1 MFLMPELKITAVD
14 TSLAM
19 DEVEKKLGPDALILS
34 TTRRDGMIE
43 ILATNEPD
51 QIDAANLKA
60 KEKAKARLENRLL
73 SEEQIDAANLKAKE
87 KAKARQESSIS
98 ELPYSK
104 NTEKFSEL
112 VDAEVS
118 KYENKSDS
126 QEPIGSNEPNP
137 SALGDN
143 RSEKSDLAMAFEQK
157 LSELQFLVDGTI
169 ALGQQRDTS
178 LSINAKMKMLGFS
191 NRTATTL
198 IDKNEPN
205 LELHDLMR
213 QFTRQVVQG
222 KSKDF
227 DASQIILVCGAERSG
242 KTLLSKKLSKFLP
255 THTAAQ
261 NSTLVLQNNRVISDP
276 LSGDLN
282 SLFKSSSDENVTSL
296 FRKRQDIALDGSRLI
311 VDYEGPM
318 DVLNSVLMRL
328 EALEHK
334 PKVSVIYTLEVG
346 KSYNAVRQALEIP
359 QIPNLSVAL
368 TKMDLLEVS
377 ISELSAVFDLGRKIQ
392 FFSGLKTL
400 EDGLDFAKIS
410 VVEDFL
416 LNNVRQGDL

>member
-1 MFLMPELKITAVD
+1 
-14 TSLAM
+14 
-19 DEVEKKLGPDALILS
+19 
-34 TTRRDGMIE
+34 
-43 ILATNEPD
+43 
-51 QIDAANLKA
+51 
-60 KEKAKARLENRLL
+60 
-73 SEEQIDAANLKAKE
+73 
-87 KAKARQESSIS
+87 
-98 ELPYSK
+98 
-104 NTEKFSEL
+104 
-112 VDAEVS
+112 
-118 KYENKSDS
+118 
-126 QEPIGSNEPNP
+126 
-137 SALGDN
+137 
-143 RSEKSDLAMAFEQK
+143 MAFEQK
-157 LSELQFLVDGTI
+157 LSELQFLVDETI

-205 LELHDLMR
+205 LELHELMR
-213 QFTRQVVQG
+213 QFTRQIVQG

-242 KTLLSKKLSKFLP
+242 KTLLSKKLAKFLP

-261 NSTLVLQNNRVISDP
+261 NSTLILQNNRVIADP

-282 SLFKSSSDENVTSL
+282 SLFKSSSDANVTSL

-318 DVLNSVLMRL
+318 DLLNSVLMRL

-334 PKVSVIYTLEVG
+334 PQVSVIYTLEVG
-346 KSYNAVRQALEIP
+346 KSYDAVRQALEIL

-416 LNNVRQGDL
+416 LDIVRQDGL

>member
-1 MFLMPELKITAVD
+1 MPELKITAVD

-169 ALGQQRDTS
+169 ALGQQRDRS

-191 NRTATTL
+191 NKTATTL

-213 QFTRQVVQG
+213 QFTRQIVQG

-242 KTLLSKKLSKFLP
+242 KTLLSKKLAKFLP

-261 NSTLVLQNNRVISDP
+261 NSTLILQNNRVIADP

-282 SLFKSSSDENVTSL
+282 SLFKSSSDANVTSL

-318 DVLNSVLMRL
+318 DLLNSVLMRL
-328 EALEHK
+328 ETLEHK
-334 PKVSVIYTLEVG
+334 PQVSVIYTLEVG
-346 KSYNAVRQALEIP
+346 KSYDAVRQALEVL

-416 LNNVRQGDL
+416 LDIVRQDGL

>member
-1 MFLMPELKITAVD
+1 MPELKITAVD

-73 SEEQIDAANLKAKE
+73 SEEQINAANLKAKE
-87 KAKARQESSIS
+87 KAKARQGSSIS
-98 ELPYSK
+98 ELPFS
-104 NTEKFSEL
+104 NTTEKFSEL

-118 KYENKSDS
+118 KYENKSDKPELIDS
-126 QEPIGSNEPNP
+126 SEPNW

-143 RSEKSDLAMAFEQK
+143 RSEKSDLALAFEQK

-205 LELHDLMR
+205 LELHELMR
-213 QFTRQVVQG
+213 QFTRQIVQG

-242 KTLLSKKLSKFLP
+242 KTLLSKKLAKFLP

-261 NSTLVLQNNRVISDP
+261 NSTLILQNNRVIADP

-282 SLFKSSSDENVTSL
+282 SLFKSSSDANVTSL

-318 DVLNSVLMRL
+318 DLLNSVLMRL

-334 PKVSVIYTLEVG
+334 PQVSVIYTLEVG
-346 KSYNAVRQALEIP
+346 KSYDAVRQALEIL

-416 LNNVRQGDL
+416 LDIVRRDGL

>member
-1 MFLMPELKITAVD
+1 MPELKITAVD

-73 SEEQIDAANLKAKE
+73 SEEQINAANLKAKE
-87 KAKARQESSIS
+87 KAKARQGSSIS
-98 ELPYSK
+98 ELPSS
-104 NTEKFSEL
+104 NTTEKFSEL

-118 KYENKSDS
+118 KYENKSDKPELIDS
-126 QEPIGSNEPNP
+126 SEPNW

-143 RSEKSDLAMAFEQK
+143 RSEKSDLALAFEQK

-169 ALGQQRDTS
+169 ALDQQRDTS

-191 NRTATTL
+191 NRTATAL

-242 KTLLSKKLSKFLP
+242 KTLLSKKLAKFLP

-261 NSTLVLQNNRVISDP
+261 NSTLILQNNRVISDP

-282 SLFKSSSDENVTSL
+282 SLFKSSSDANVTSL

-318 DVLNSVLMRL
+318 DLLNSVLMRL

-334 PKVSVIYTLEVG
+334 PQVSVIYTLEVG
-346 KSYNAVRQALEIP
+346 KSYDAVRQALEIL

-416 LNNVRQGDL
+416 LDIVRQDGL

>member
-1 MFLMPELKITAVD
+1 MPELKITAVD

-73 SEEQIDAANLKAKE
+73 SEEQINAANLKAKE
-87 KAKARQESSIS
+87 KAKARQGSSIS
-98 ELPYSK
+98 ELPYR
-104 NTEKFSEL
+104 NTTEKFSEL

-118 KYENKSDS
+118 KYENKSDKPELIDS
-126 QEPIGSNEPNP
+126 SEPNW

-143 RSEKSDLAMAFEQK
+143 RSEKSDLALAFEQK

-191 NRTATTL
+191 NRTATAL

-242 KTLLSKKLSKFLP
+242 KTLLSKKLAKFLP

-261 NSTLVLQNNRVISDP
+261 NSTLILQNNRVISDP

-282 SLFKSSSDENVTSL
+282 SLFKSSSDANVTSL

-318 DVLNSVLMRL
+318 DLLNSVLMRL

-334 PKVSVIYTLEVG
+334 PQVSVIYTLEVG
-346 KSYNAVRQALEIP
+346 KSYDAVRQALEIL

-416 LNNVRQGDL
+416 LDIVRQDGL

>member
-1 MFLMPELKITAVD
+1 MPELKITAVD

-73 SEEQIDAANLKAKE
+73 SEEQINAANLKAKE
-87 KAKARQESSIS
+87 KAKARQGSSIS
-98 ELPYSK
+98 ELPFS
-104 NTEKFSEL
+104 NTTEKFSEL

-118 KYENKSDS
+118 KYENKSDKPELIDS
-126 QEPIGSNEPNP
+126 SEPNW

-143 RSEKSDLAMAFEQK
+143 RSEKSDLALAFEQK

-205 LELHDLMR
+205 LELHELMR
-213 QFTRQVVQG
+213 QFTRQIVQG

-242 KTLLSKKLSKFLP
+242 KTLLSKKLAKFLP

-261 NSTLVLQNNRVISDP
+261 NSTLILQNNRVIADP

-282 SLFKSSSDENVTSL
+282 SLFKSSSDANVTSL
-296 FRKRQDIALDGSRLI
+296 FKKRQDIALDGSRLI

-318 DVLNSVLMRL
+318 DLLNSVLMRL

-334 PKVSVIYTLEVG
+334 PQVSVIYTLEVG
-346 KSYNAVRQALEIP
+346 KSYDAVRQALEIL

-416 LNNVRQGDL
+416 LDIVRRDGL

>member
-1 MFLMPELKITAVD
+1 
-14 TSLAM
+14 M
-19 DEVEKKLGPDALILS
+19 DE
-34 TTRRDGMIE
+34 
-43 ILATNEPD
+43 
-51 QIDAANLKA
+51 
-60 KEKAKARLENRLL
+60 
-73 SEEQIDAANLKAKE
+73 
-87 KAKARQESSIS
+87 
-98 ELPYSK
+98 
-104 NTEKFSEL
+104 
-112 VDAEVS
+112 
-118 KYENKSDS
+118 
-126 QEPIGSNEPNP
+126 
-137 SALGDN
+137 
-143 RSEKSDLAMAFEQK
+143 
-157 LSELQFLVDGTI
+157 TI
-169 ALGQQRDTS
+169 ALGQQRDTP

-191 NRTATTL
+191 NKTAKNL

-205 LELHDLMR
+205 RELHDLMR

-242 KTLLSKKLSKFLP
+242 KTLLSKKLAKFLP

-261 NSTLVLQNNRVISDP
+261 NSTLILQNNRVISDP

-282 SLFKSSSDENVTSL
+282 SLFKSSSDANVTSL

-318 DVLNSVLMRL
+318 DVLNSVIMRL
-328 EALEHK
+328 ESLEHK
-334 PKVSVIYTLEVG
+334 PKVSVIYALEVG

-359 QIPNLSVAL
+359 QILNLSVAL

-416 LNNVRQGDL
+416 LDIVRQDGL

>member
-1 MFLMPELKITAVD
+1 MPELKITAVD

-143 RSEKSDLAMAFEQK
+143 RSAKSDLAMAFEQK

-191 NRTATTL
+191 NKTATTL
-198 IDKNEPN
+198 LDKNEPN

-213 QFTRQVVQG
+213 QFTRQIVQG

-242 KTLLSKKLSKFLP
+242 KTLLSKKLAKFLP

-261 NSTLVLQNNRVISDP
+261 NSTLILQNNRVIADP

-282 SLFKSSSDENVTSL
+282 SLFKSSSDANVTSL

-318 DVLNSVLMRL
+318 DLLNSVLMRL
-328 EALEHK
+328 ETLEHK
-334 PKVSVIYTLEVG
+334 PQVSVIYTLEVG
-346 KSYNAVRQALEIP
+346 KSYDAVRQALEVL

-416 LNNVRQGDL
+416 LDIVRQDGL

>member
-1 MFLMPELKITAVD
+1 MPELKITAVD

-118 KYENKSDS
+118 KYENKSDN
-126 QEPIGSNEPNP
+126 QQPIVSIDPNR
-137 SALGDN
+137 SALSDN
-143 RSEKSDLAMAFEQK
+143 RSEKSDLAIAFEQK

-191 NRTATTL
+191 NKTATTL

-213 QFTRQVVQG
+213 QFTRQIVQG

-242 KTLLSKKLSKFLP
+242 KTLLSKKLAKFLP

-261 NSTLVLQNNRVISDP
+261 NSTLILQNNRVIADP

-282 SLFKSSSDENVTSL
+282 SLFKSSSDANVTSL

-318 DVLNSVLMRL
+318 DLLNSVLMRL
-328 EALEHK
+328 ETLEHK
-334 PKVSVIYTLEVG
+334 PQVSVIYTLEVG
-346 KSYNAVRQALEIP
+346 KSYDAVRQALEVL

-416 LNNVRQGDL
+416 LDIVRQDGL

>member
-1 MFLMPELKITAVD
+1 MPELKITAVD

-73 SEEQIDAANLKAKE
+73 SEEQINAANLKAKE
-87 KAKARQESSIS
+87 KAKARQGSSIS
-98 ELPYSK
+98 ELPFS
-104 NTEKFSEL
+104 NTTEKFSEL

-118 KYENKSDS
+118 KYENKSDKPELIDS
-126 QEPIGSNEPNP
+126 SEPNW

-143 RSEKSDLAMAFEQK
+143 RSEKSDLALAFEQK

-191 NRTATTL
+191 NRTATAL

-213 QFTRQVVQG
+213 QFTRQIVQG

-242 KTLLSKKLSKFLP
+242 KTLLSKKLAKFLP

-261 NSTLVLQNNRVISDP
+261 NSTLILQNNRVISDP

-282 SLFKSSSDENVTSL
+282 SLFKSSSDANVTSL
-296 FRKRQDIALDGSRLI
+296 FRKKQDIALDGSRLI

-318 DVLNSVLMRL
+318 DLLNSVLMRL

-334 PKVSVIYTLEVG
+334 PQVSVIYTLEVG
-346 KSYNAVRQALEIP
+346 KSYDAVRQALEIL

-416 LNNVRQGDL
+416 LDIVRQDGL

>member
-1 MFLMPELKITAVD
+1 MPELKITAVD

-178 LSINAKMKMLGFS
+178 LSINARMKMLGFS
-191 NRTATTL
+191 NKTATTL

-213 QFTRQVVQG
+213 QFTRQIVQG

-261 NSTLVLQNNRVISDP
+261 NSTLILQNNRVIADP

-282 SLFKSSSDENVTSL
+282 SLFKSSSDANVTSL

-318 DVLNSVLMRL
+318 DVLNSVIMRL
-328 EALEHK
+328 ESLEHK
-334 PKVSVIYTLEVG
+334 PKVSVIYALEVG

-377 ISELSAVFDLGRKIQ
+377 ISELSSVFDLGRKIQ

-416 LNNVRQGDL
+416 LNIVEQEGL

>member
-1 MFLMPELKITAVD
+1 MPELKITAVD

-73 SEEQIDAANLKAKE
+73 SEEQINAANLKAKE
-87 KAKARQESSIS
+87 KAKARQGSSIS
-98 ELPYSK
+98 ELPFS
-104 NTEKFSEL
+104 NTTEKFSEL

-118 KYENKSDS
+118 KYENKSDKPELIDS
-126 QEPIGSNEPNP
+126 SEPNW

-143 RSEKSDLAMAFEQK
+143 RSEKSDLALAFEQK

-191 NRTATTL
+191 NRTATAL

-213 QFTRQVVQG
+213 QFTRQIVQG

-242 KTLLSKKLSKFLP
+242 KTLLSKKLAKFLP

-261 NSTLVLQNNRVISDP
+261 NSTLILQNNRVISDP

-282 SLFKSSSDENVTSL
+282 SLFKSSSDANVTSL

-318 DVLNSVLMRL
+318 DLLNSVLMRL

-334 PKVSVIYTLEVG
+334 PQVSVIYTLEVG
-346 KSYNAVRQALEIP
+346 KSYDAVRQALEIL

-377 ISELSAVFDLGRKIQ
+377 ISELSAVFDWGRKIQ

-416 LNNVRQGDL
+416 LDIVRQDGL

>member
-1 MFLMPELKITAVD
+1 
-14 TSLAM
+14 
-19 DEVEKKLGPDALILS
+19 
-34 TTRRDGMIE
+34 
-43 ILATNEPD
+43 
-51 QIDAANLKA
+51 
-60 KEKAKARLENRLL
+60 
-73 SEEQIDAANLKAKE
+73 
-87 KAKARQESSIS
+87 
-98 ELPYSK
+98 
-104 NTEKFSEL
+104 
-112 VDAEVS
+112 
-118 KYENKSDS
+118 
-126 QEPIGSNEPNP
+126 
-137 SALGDN
+137 
-143 RSEKSDLAMAFEQK
+143 MAFEQK

-205 LELHDLMR
+205 HELHDLMR
-213 QFTRQVVQG
+213 QFTRRVVQG

-242 KTLLSKKLSKFLP
+242 KTLLSKKLAKFLP

-261 NSTLVLQNNRVISDP
+261 NSTLILQNNRVISDP

-282 SLFKSSSDENVTSL
+282 SLFKSSSDANVTSL
-296 FRKRQDIALDGSRLI
+296 FRKRQDTALDGSRLI

-318 DVLNSVLMRL
+318 DLLNSVLMRL

-334 PKVSVIYTLEVG
+334 PQVSVIYTLEVG
-346 KSYNAVRQALEIP
+346 KSYDAVRQALETL

-416 LNNVRQGDL
+416 LNIVRQDGL

>member
-1 MFLMPELKITAVD
+1 MPELKITAVD

-191 NRTATTL
+191 NKTATTL

-213 QFTRQVVQG
+213 QFTRQIVQG

-242 KTLLSKKLSKFLP
+242 KTLLSKKLAKFLP

-261 NSTLVLQNNRVISDP
+261 NSTLILQNNRVIADP

-282 SLFKSSSDENVTSL
+282 SLFKSSSDANVTSL

-318 DVLNSVLMRL
+318 DLLNSVLMRL
-328 EALEHK
+328 ETLEHK
-334 PKVSVIYTLEVG
+334 PQVSVIYTLEVG
-346 KSYNAVRQALEIP
+346 KSYDAVRQALEVL

-416 LNNVRQGDL
+416 LNIVEQEGL

>member
-1 MFLMPELKITAVD
+1 MPELKITAVD

-169 ALGQQRDTS
+169 ALGQQRDAS

-205 LELHDLMR
+205 LELHELMR
-213 QFTRQVVQG
+213 QFTRQIVQG

-242 KTLLSKKLSKFLP
+242 KTLLSKKLAKFLP

-261 NSTLVLQNNRVISDP
+261 NSTLILQNNRVIADP

-282 SLFKSSSDENVTSL
+282 SLFKSSSDANVTSL

-318 DVLNSVLMRL
+318 DLLNSVLMRL
-328 EALEHK
+328 ETLEHK
-334 PKVSVIYTLEVG
+334 PQVSVIYTLEVG
-346 KSYNAVRQALEIP
+346 KSYDAVRQALEVM

-416 LNNVRQGDL
+416 LDIVRQDGL

>member
-1 MFLMPELKITAVD
+1 MPELKITAVD

-87 KAKARQESSIS
+87 KAKARQESRIS
-98 ELPYSK
+98 ELPYSN

-118 KYENKSDS
+118 KYENKSDN
-126 QEPIGSNEPNP
+126 QEPIDYNEPNR

-143 RSEKSDLAMAFEQK
+143 RFEKSDLAMAFEQK

-205 LELHDLMR
+205 LELHELMR
-213 QFTRQVVQG
+213 QFTRQIVQG

-242 KTLLSKKLSKFLP
+242 KTLLSKKLAKFLP

-261 NSTLVLQNNRVISDP
+261 NSTLILQNNRVIADP

-282 SLFKSSSDENVTSL
+282 SLFKSSSDANVTSL

-318 DVLNSVLMRL
+318 DLLNSVLMRL

-334 PKVSVIYTLEVG
+334 PQVSVIYTLEVG
-346 KSYNAVRQALEIP
+346 KSYDAVRQALEIL

-377 ISELSAVFDLGRKIQ
+377 IPELSAVFDLGRKIQ

-416 LNNVRQGDL
+416 LDIVRQDGL

>member
-1 MFLMPELKITAVD
+1 MPELKITAVD

-191 NRTATTL
+191 NKTATTL

-213 QFTRQVVQG
+213 QFTRQIVQG

-242 KTLLSKKLSKFLP
+242 KTLLSKKLAKFLP

-261 NSTLVLQNNRVISDP
+261 NSTLILQNNRVIADP

-282 SLFKSSSDENVTSL
+282 SLFKSSSDANVTSL

-318 DVLNSVLMRL
+318 DLLNSVLMRL
-328 EALEHK
+328 ETLEHK
-334 PKVSVIYTLEVG
+334 PQVSVIYTLEVG
-346 KSYNAVRQALEIP
+346 KSYDAVRQALEVL

-416 LNNVRQGDL
+416 LDIVRQDGL

>member
-1 MFLMPELKITAVD
+1 MPELKITAVD

-169 ALGQQRDTS
+169 ALSQQSNTS

-191 NRTATTL
+191 NKTATTL

-213 QFTRQVVQG
+213 QFTRQIVQG

-242 KTLLSKKLSKFLP
+242 KTLLSKKLAKFLP

-261 NSTLVLQNNRVISDP
+261 NSTLILQNNRVIADP

-282 SLFKSSSDENVTSL
+282 SLFKSSSDANVTSL

-318 DVLNSVLMRL
+318 DLLNSVLMRL
-328 EALEHK
+328 ETLEHK
-334 PKVSVIYTLEVG
+334 PQVSVIYTLEVG
-346 KSYNAVRQALEIP
+346 KSYDAVRQALEVL

-416 LNNVRQGDL
+416 LDIVRQDGL

>member
-1 MFLMPELKITAVD
+1 MPELKITAVD

-87 KAKARQESSIS
+87 KAKARQESRIS
-98 ELPYSK
+98 ELPYSN

-169 ALGQQRDTS
+169 ALSQQKNPS

-191 NRTATTL
+191 NKTATTL

-213 QFTRQVVQG
+213 QFTRQIVQG

-242 KTLLSKKLSKFLP
+242 KTLLSKKLAKFLP

-261 NSTLVLQNNRVISDP
+261 NSTLILQNNRVIADP

-282 SLFKSSSDENVTSL
+282 SLFKSSSDANVTSL

-318 DVLNSVLMRL
+318 DLLNSVLMRL
-328 EALEHK
+328 ETLEHK
-334 PKVSVIYTLEVG
+334 PQVSVIYTLEVG
-346 KSYNAVRQALEIP
+346 KSYDAVRQALEVL

-416 LNNVRQGDL
+416 LDIVRQDGL

>member
-1 MFLMPELKITAVD
+1 MPELKITAVD

-205 LELHDLMR
+205 LELHELMR
-213 QFTRQVVQG
+213 QFTRQIVQG

-242 KTLLSKKLSKFLP
+242 KTLLSKKLAKFLP

-261 NSTLVLQNNRVISDP
+261 NSTLILQNNRVIADP

-282 SLFKSSSDENVTSL
+282 SLFKSSSDANVTSL

-318 DVLNSVLMRL
+318 DLLNSVLMRL
-328 EALEHK
+328 ETLEHK
-334 PKVSVIYTLEVG
+334 PQVSVIYTLEVG
-346 KSYNAVRQALEIP
+346 KSYDAVRQALEVL

-416 LNNVRQGDL
+416 LDIVRQDGL

>member
-1 MFLMPELKITAVD
+1 MPELKITAVD

-87 KAKARQESSIS
+87 KAKARQESRIS
-98 ELPYSK
+98 ELPYSN

-118 KYENKSDS
+118 KYENKSDN
-126 QEPIGSNEPNP
+126 QEPIDYNEPNR

-169 ALGQQRDTS
+169 ALGQQRDAS

-205 LELHDLMR
+205 LELHELMR
-213 QFTRQVVQG
+213 QFTRQIVQG

-242 KTLLSKKLSKFLP
+242 KTLLSKKLAKFLP

-261 NSTLVLQNNRVISDP
+261 NSTLILQNNRVIADP

-282 SLFKSSSDENVTSL
+282 SLFKSSSDANVTSL

-318 DVLNSVLMRL
+318 DLLNSVLMRL

-334 PKVSVIYTLEVG
+334 PQVSVIYTLEVG
-346 KSYNAVRQALEIP
+346 KSYDAVRQALEIL

-377 ISELSAVFDLGRKIQ
+377 IPELSAVFDLGRKIQ

-416 LNNVRQGDL
+416 LDIVRQDGL

>member
-1 MFLMPELKITAVD
+1 MPELKITAVD

-73 SEEQIDAANLKAKE
+73 SEEQINAANLKAKE
-87 KAKARQESSIS
+87 KAKARQGSSIS
-98 ELPYSK
+98 ELPFS
-104 NTEKFSEL
+104 NTTEKFSEL

-118 KYENKSDS
+118 KYENKSDNHELIDS
-126 QEPIGSNEPNP
+126 SEPNW

-143 RSEKSDLAMAFEQK
+143 RSEKSDLALAFEQK

-191 NRTATTL
+191 NRTATAL
-198 IDKNEPN
+198 IDKNEPSP
-205 LELHDLMR
+205 ELYDLMR

-222 KSKDF
+222 KSKNF

-242 KTLLSKKLSKFLP
+242 KTLLSKKLAKFLP

-261 NSTLVLQNNRVISDP
+261 NSTLILQNNRVISDP

-282 SLFKSSSDENVTSL
+282 SLFKSSSDANVTSL

-318 DVLNSVLMRL
+318 DLLNSVLMRL

-334 PKVSVIYTLEVG
+334 PQVSVIYTLEVG
-346 KSYNAVRQALEIP
+346 KSYDAVRQALETL

-416 LNNVRQGDL
+416 LDIVRQDGL